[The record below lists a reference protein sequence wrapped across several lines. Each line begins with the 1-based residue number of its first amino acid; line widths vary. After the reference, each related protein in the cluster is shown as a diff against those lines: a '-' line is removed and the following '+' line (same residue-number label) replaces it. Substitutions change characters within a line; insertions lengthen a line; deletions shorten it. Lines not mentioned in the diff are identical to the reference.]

1 MTSQDNVRTGLG
13 AAIRNTGERLSGVPN
28 QIGQLMQSS
37 RFDAIWG
44 IGTIV
49 LSSILLLMVGI
60 IALAVGWFIWERW
73 RLRRRAIR
81 IGIESLP
88 EDEQLR
94 LARQLG
100 FYDDLLRLLDHHRI
114 IRPAHLTPMEFSRS
128 LSFLP
133 SDAYD
138 TVQRLTGLFYKV
150 RFGRAELTEP
160 QRRRLSTVIS
170 RLSFELSGAVPGMS

>member
-1 MTSQDNVRTGLG
+1 
-13 AAIRNTGERLSGVPN
+13 
-28 QIGQLMQSS
+28 MQSS
-37 RFDAIWG
+37 KYDAIWG
-44 IGTIV
+44 IGNVV
-49 LSSILLLMVGI
+49 LSGILLLM
-60 IALAVGWFIWERW
+60 IAVIAAAVGWYAWERW
-73 RLRRRAIR
+73 LLRRRAIR

-114 IRPAHLTPMEFSRS
+114 LRPAHLTPMEFSRS

-138 TVQRLTGLFYKV
+138 TIQRLTGLFYRV
-150 RFGRAELTEP
+150 RFGRAELTDP

-170 RLSFELSGAVPGMS
+170 RLSSELTHSMPASG